1 MVETVVLRD
10 FTGGLNYRAD
20 VFQLADNE
28 SPDMLNVDIDP
39 RGGFSSRPAMRDYT
53 SRVALMTVGV
63 FNPKRLYSWSGNSN
77 QLILCAQTVTN
88 GNVYYNEGAG
98 WTDTT
103 IPCNFAEG
111 ATMAPWSN
119 SNTSYLYFATGH
131 GDFTPYVT
139 VAAGGA
145 PAIATGDGRCYKWSG
160 TAAAALTKSGPGA
173 WQNSFASPT
182 GTHMPSATL
191 IQNHVD
197 RMWVANTEEGET
209 AYPDRVRFSHPGFP
223 ESWRELDYIDVVG
236 GGKGITAL
244 VSFGDQLL
252 VFKRKGIYAILGY
265 DEETFQV
272 VPLTTTLGCVSSHA
286 ITVTEQGVFFFS
298 WPDGL
303 FVYNGE
309 GFTDLFVPMRPLIS
323 SGELAATAVD
333 SIFVSWVDRELHLS
347 LPVGKSPLG
356 TWSYNSGFISSPGV
370 QVPDNTYSSED
381 IKYDG
386 DVRGFYPLSTYIW
399 NPTIKEGGAWRQY
412 QTADG
417 YGLVGGA
424 DFIDDDG
431 KRVPVAA
438 HPFRPYVLKINQEGF
453 DKDLIGQVERT
464 IESYYVTKW
473 QDANVSS
480 ARKFWRRPEL
490 ILRQFSQPTT
500 VNVDVY
506 HDWDKTIVDR
516 QFSIGLEAHEAGG
529 GSGSWVA
536 PDLGSDLVK
545 GNNLGLANSVQ
556 LKIAGTGTRWGV
568 NGITY
573 KYNPR
578 RVRA

>member
-1 MVETVVLRD
+1 M
-10 FTGGLNYRAD
+10 
-20 VFQLADNE
+20 
-28 SPDMLNVDIDP
+28 
-39 RGGFSSRPAMRDYT
+39 
-53 SRVALMTVGV
+53 
-63 FNPKRLYSWSGNSN
+63 
-77 QLILCAQTVTN
+77 
-88 GNVYYNEGAG
+88 
-98 WTDTT
+98 
-103 IPCNFAEG
+103 
-111 ATMAPWSN
+111 
-119 SNTSYLYFATGH
+119 
-131 GDFTPYVT
+131 
-139 VAAGGA
+139 
-145 PAIATGDGRCYKWSG
+145 
-160 TAAAALTKSGPGA
+160 
-173 WQNSFASPT
+173 
-182 GTHMPSATL
+182 
-191 IQNHVD
+191 
-197 RMWVANTEEGET
+197 
-209 AYPDRVRFSHPGFP
+209 
-223 ESWRELDYIDVVG
+223 
-236 GGKGITAL
+236 
-244 VSFGDQLL
+244 
-252 VFKRKGIYAILGY
+252 
-265 DEETFQV
+265 
-272 VPLTTTLGCVSSHA
+272 
-286 ITVTEQGVFFFS
+286 
-298 WPDGL
+298 
-303 FVYNGE
+303 
-309 GFTDLFVPMRPLIS
+309 
-323 SGELAATAVD
+323 
-333 SIFVSWVDRELHLS
+333 
-347 LPVGKSPLG
+347 
-356 TWSYNSGFISSPGV
+356 
-370 QVPDNTYSSED
+370 
-381 IKYDG
+381 
-386 DVRGFYPLSTYIW
+386 STYIW

-424 DFIDDDG
+424 DFIDGDG

-516 QFSIGLEAHEAGG
+516 QFSISLEAHEAGG